1 MKAFLLFFG
10 LCLLLLW
17 HPGRAQ
23 PEILV
28 KGMENVLAVRS
39 EITAYLELLEIRE
52 KVHITVKYTRRLPG
66 NMKGLTLLIDTA
78 LQAGYRHI
86 GVWIDTGLE
95 AVQRQLVLAHEM
107 IHVKQF
113 VKGEL
118 FAFGQKPV
126 YWKGK
131 KYYKT
136 QYNRRSPWELE
147 AYKEDEELR
156 EQLLKMIPGTH
167 SKKNE

>member
-1 MKAFLLFFG
+1 M
-10 LCLLLLW
+10 
-17 HPGRAQ
+17 
-23 PEILV
+23 PE
-28 KGMENVLAVRS
+28 
-39 EITAYLELLEIRE
+39 
-52 KVHITVKYTRRLPG
+52 
-66 NMKGLTLLIDTA
+66 NMKGFTFLLDSA
-78 LQAGYRHI
+78 FKGSYRHVAI
-86 GVWIDTGLE
+86 WIDAGLE
-95 AVQRQLVLAHEM
+95 EMQRQLVLAHEM

-131 KYYKT
+131 KYNKT

-156 EQLLKMIPGTH
+156 EQLLKMISGTH
-167 SKKNE
+167 SKKNK